1 MNKLMVKQVN
11 GVDVL
16 QEVCL
21 GYIAPGHL
29 KVLST
34 VRQRQATQSEVMMFR
49 SGYGALIRYE
59 QHPLSSR
66 CLR

>member
-1 MNKLMVKQVN
+1 MKKLIVKQVN
-11 GVDVL
+11 GVSML

-34 VRQRQATQSEVMMFR
+34 VRQRKATDAEVKLFQA
-49 SGYGALIRYE
+49 GYGDLIRSE
-59 QHPLSSR
+59 APRHR
-66 CLR
+66 GVNW